1 MDIQPLS
8 LTHKDTLGQRLKAL
22 ACPISEYSFANLY
35 LFREAH
41 HYEVV
46 FDKEVFIRGV
56 TYDRHRYL
64 MPTFDVATADI
75 DYLISIMQDV
85 DFLFPIDES
94 RLGAFDPERFTF
106 TAKEG
111 DMDYVYTVEKMKTYK
126 GRRLHKKRNLMKQFL
141 ETYTHHEFALTQDKI
156 KDALSILE
164 EWQQDNSLSGAQTDY
179 VPCKEA
185 LNLNEELCLC
195 GIVYYAN
202 DEPAGFILGEE
213 LNSETFVMHFV
224 KAKKRFKGIYQY
236 MYNSFANLLPVR
248 YKYLNFEQDLD
259 REALRLAKSSY
270 LPDIMLKKYRV
281 GLKRP

>member
-8 LTHKDTLGQRLKAL
+8 LTHKDILADRLKAL

-35 LFREAH
+35 LFREVH
-41 HYEVV
+41 QYEVV
-46 FDKEVFIRGV
+46 FDREVFIRGI

-64 MPTFDVATADI
+64 MPTFDISVSDI
-75 DYLISIMQDV
+75 EYLISMMQDV
-85 DFLFPIDES
+85 DFLFPIDEP
-94 RLGAFDPERFTF
+94 LLKVFDPDRFTF

-111 DMDYVYTVEKMKTYK
+111 DMDYVYTAEKMKTYK

-141 ETYTHHEFALTQDKI
+141 DSYSHHEFALTHDKI
-156 KDALSILE
+156 KDAVSILE
-164 EWQQDNSLSGAQTDY
+164 EWQRDNSISGVQTDY
-179 VPCKEA
+179 GPCKEA
-185 LNLNEELCLC
+185 LMLNEELCMC
-195 GIVYYAN
+195 GIIYYVE
-202 DEPAGFILGEE
+202 DEPAGFVLGEE
-213 LNSETFVMHFV
+213 LNSETFVLHFV

-248 YKYLNFEQDLD
+248 YRYLNFEQDLD